1 MNKLVL
7 IILFAVC
14 PTILL
19 SQHKSDDA
27 ERASFEVLPI
37 VNYDSDVGFGY
48 GGKAFLYDFLE
59 HQESFDLIL
68 YHSTKGERW
77 YRFVFSLEDFES
89 RQGTVYP
96 IALDIITDYDK
107 FKNFKYYGIENFNG
121 YESSNDY
128 EIYTREQLE
137 VTAMLSR
144 GVTKNIVV
152 EAGVS
157 YKIFN
162 SFNFESDGLLL
173 NTPSD
178 FNKRKIKYH
187 SIRLNARYDTRNS
200 FINPTNGLVA
210 LVETESAVKSGISN
224 IGFVKA
230 GINLQHY
237 YSFLHPE
244 IVWAARVLAQMI
256 LPSEMPFQIQ
266 LPIGGNRTVRGLP
279 QDRYLSSST
288 LVVNNEI
295 RFPIWWRF
303 GGVAGLDIGT
313 TGSRSSY
320 DFYADKLSGWVIS
333 PAAGLRFYMDN
344 FVVRFDVGFSKDY
357 TGIYFNFGHM
367 F

>member
-1 MNKLVL
+1 MRKS
-7 IILFAVC
+7 IIFLFAVC
-14 PTILL
+14 QTILL
-19 SQHKSDDA
+19 SQQKTDDA

-48 GGKAFLYDFLE
+48 GGKAFLYDILE
-59 HQESFDLIL
+59 LQESFDLIL

-77 YRFVFSLEDFES
+77 YRFVFSIEDFES

-107 FKNFKYYGIENFNG
+107 FKNYKYYGIENFIDQENG
-121 YESSNDY
+121 SDY

-152 EAGVS
+152 EAGIS

-173 NTPSD
+173 NSPSD
-178 FNKRKIKYH
+178 LNKRKIKYAAL
-187 SIRLNARYDTRNS
+187 RLNARYDTRNS
-200 FINPTNGLVA
+200 FINPAKGIVVLI
-210 LVETESAVKSGISN
+210 ETESSVKSGISN

-237 YSFLHPE
+237 YSVLHPE
-244 IVWAARVLAQMI
+244 IVWASRVLAQVI
-256 LPSEMPFQIQ
+256 LPSEVPFQVQ

-279 QDRYLSSST
+279 QDRYLASST
-288 LVVNNEI
+288 LVINNEI

-303 GGVAGLDIGT
+303 GGVAGLDVGA
-313 TGSRSSY
+313 TGSKSDY
-320 DFYADKLSGWVIS
+320 DFYDDKLSGWVIS

-344 FVVRFDVGFSKDY
+344 FIVRLDVGFTSDY